1 MKLWR
6 KMKPSWGRN
15 AVAHDPDWNTKEK
28 GEKNT
33 PKCLLS
39 RMEPPRPSRIC
50 YRSAQN
56 TAASS
61 SSPETKE
68 KIYTP
73 LNRVKPS
80 HKVVSAGLHLS
91 RSAAG
96 HVEASLLYSTTEKQT
111 LNTDNSAV
119 PKTTRDRH
127 DRAEIAVVSESSASS
142 NLIGQPTEKEVS
154 DRTYNKASGG
164 SFQNKAKN
172 IKYFKKESTI

>member
-1 MKLWR
+1 
-6 KMKPSWGRN
+6 
-15 AVAHDPDWNTKEK
+15 
-28 GEKNT
+28 
-33 PKCLLS
+33 
-39 RMEPPRPSRIC
+39 MEPPRPSRIC

-127 DRAEIAVVSESSASS
+127 DRAEIAVVSQSSASS

-172 IKYFKKESTI
+172 IKYFKKGKYY